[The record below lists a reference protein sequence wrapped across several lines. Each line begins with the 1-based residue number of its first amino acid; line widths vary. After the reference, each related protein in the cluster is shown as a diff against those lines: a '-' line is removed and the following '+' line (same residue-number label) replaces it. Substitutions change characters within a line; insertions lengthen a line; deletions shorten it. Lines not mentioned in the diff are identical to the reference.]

1 MDQHSSDISSALYG
15 DTKAVET
22 SLRALWERAKRAA
35 EIIVQLREEK
45 KMLQAKVEELEQEL
59 RGLQVELTEKKAF
72 ISKQASELA
81 TASSKQGAALLNGE
95 REELAVR
102 VKSLLSKLE
111 TYL

>member
-15 DTKAVET
+15 DTKAVEA

-35 EIIVQLREEK
+35 GTITQLREEK

-59 RGLQVELTEKKAF
+59 RGLQEELTEKKTL

-81 TASSKQGAALLNGE
+81 QTSSKQGAVILNGE

-102 VKSLLSKLE
+102 VKSLLTKLE
-111 TYL
+111 AYL